1 MGPCGRRRLV
11 SVVVAAAAAAGV
23 VACASTLD
31 TDKLSTAIQGK
42 LAEVDL
48 SASAISCPPSIP
60 VQSGNTFECTATING
75 VPVTVSVRQT
85 SSSGDVSFDIGREVV
100 TVGDTSGSI
109 EREIRA
115 EGATDVAIT
124 CPKAVVLANATGT
137 IECTALVD
145 GERYTVS
152 IPVTD
157 GTAGDATV
165 TRS

>member
-1 MGPCGRRRLV
+1 MGPCGRRRLTAA
-11 SVVVAAAAAAGV
+11 VVAMAAAGM

-31 TDKLSTAIQGK
+31 TDKLNNAIQAK
-42 LAEVDL
+42 LAEVNL
-48 SASAISCPPSIP
+48 SASAISCPSSIP

-85 SSSGDVSFDIGREVV
+85 SSSGDVSFEIGRAVV

-109 EREIRA
+109 EKEIRA

-145 GERYTVS
+145 GDGYTVS

-157 GTAGDATV
+157 GKAGEATIKK
-165 TRS
+165 S